1 MSAHEA
7 ASKTDEWYTPAW
19 IFEALNCGF
28 DMDVAHPGTRAQSIP
43 VDRWING
50 KISADSL
57 AAEWRGHVW
66 MNPPFGGRN
75 GYRPWAKKFIA
86 HGNGVALAPNRTGAP
101 WWQEFARECD
111 SLLFVT
117 PKIKFLRPDG
127 SEGKSPGYG
136 SVLMAIGKEAQRALE
151 LAATNRT
158 GLLSDVRDPHTRIA
172 RAA

>member
-1 MSAHEA
+1 MSAHES

-19 IFEALNCGF
+19 VFEAMGAQF
-28 DMDVAHPGTRAQSIP
+28 DLDVASPDIRIVPADQWCS
-43 VDRWING
+43 
-50 KISADSL
+50 DSL
-57 AAEWRGHVW
+57 GRSSLERAWRGFIW

-136 SVLMAIGKEAQRALE
+136 SVLMAIGAQGRAALE
-151 LAATNRT
+151 RAAANGA
-158 GLLSDVRDPHTRIA
+158 GLLTQVSKQSAIRV
-172 RAA
+172 AA

>member
-1 MSAHEA
+1 MAAHEGKT
-7 ASKTDEWYTPAW
+7 KTDEWYTPAW
-19 IFEALNCGF
+19 IFRAMGARF
-28 DMDVAHPGTRAQSIP
+28 DLDVAAPVSTQIP
-43 VDRWING
+43 ARDFCGDFCHSN
-50 KISADSL
+50 SL
-57 AAEWRGHVW
+57 TANWYGFVW

-136 SVLMAIGKEAQRALE
+136 SVLMAIGSQGQLALSRA
-151 LAATNRT
+151 AAHGA
-158 GLLSDVRDPHTRIA
+158 GLLTIVPSSASARIA
-172 RAA
+172 A

>member
-7 ASKTDEWYTPAW
+7 TGQSDEWYTPAW
-19 IFEALNCGF
+19 IFEAMGVTF
-28 DMDVAHPGTRAQSIP
+28 DLDVAAPVGSARIPATDWSRAALTMHMPPIG
-43 VDRWING
+43 WKG
-50 KISADSL
+50 F
-57 AAEWRGHVW
+57 VW

-101 WWQEFARECD
+101 WWQEFARCCD

-136 SVLMAIGKEAQRALE
+136 SVLMAIGPQGCLALHNAAANGAGLLTTVAQRA
-151 LAATNRT
+151 
-158 GLLSDVRDPHTRIA
+158 SQA

>member
-7 ASKTDEWYTPAW
+7 TSKTDEWYTPAW
-19 IFEALNCGF
+19 IFEAMGVRF
-28 DMDVAHPGTRAQSIP
+28 DLDVASPDNRIVPADT
-43 VDRWING
+43 WC
-50 KISADSL
+50 ADSL
-57 AAEWRGHVW
+57 GRGSLERTWRGFVW

-136 SVLMAIGKEAQRALE
+136 SVLMAIGAQGQAALKRASDNG
-151 LAATNRT
+151 A
-158 GLLSDVRDPHTRIA
+158 GLLSIVSKPAMERRQ
-172 RAA
+172 AA

>member
-7 ASKTDEWYTPAW
+7 VSQTDEWYTPAW
-19 IFEALNCGF
+19 IFESMGVYF
-28 DMDVAHPGTRAQSIP
+28 DLDVAAPATKDIPAFARCETRLC
-43 VDRWING
+43 
-50 KISADSL
+50 ADSL
-57 AAEWRGHVW
+57 SKPWSGFVW

-101 WWQEFARECD
+101 WWQEFARCCD

-117 PKIKFLRPDG
+117 PKIKFIRPDG

-136 SVLMAIGKEAQRALE
+136 SVLTAIGSPGRQALQRA
-151 LAATNRT
+151 ASNGA
-158 GLLSDVRDPHTRIA
+158 GLLTTVSQQVAQA

>member
-7 ASKTDEWYTPAW
+7 TGQSDEWYTPEW
-19 IFEALNCGF
+19 IFKAMGQTF
-28 DMDVAHPGTRAQSIP
+28 DLDVAAPDSDAGIPATDWCRAALTQNTVP
-43 VDRWING
+43 FRWQG
-50 KISADSL
+50 F
-57 AAEWRGHVW
+57 VW

-101 WWQEFARECD
+101 WWQEFARECN

-136 SVLMAIGKEAQRALE
+136 SVLMAIGSQGQYALE
-151 LAATNRT
+151 SAARNGA
-158 GLLSDVRDPHTRIA
+158 GLLTIVSRSSAQA

>member
-1 MSAHEA
+1 MGKHEA
-7 ASKTDEWYTPAW
+7 KSKTDEWYTPAW
-19 IFEALNCGF
+19 VFEAMGSTF
-28 DMDVAHPGTRAQSIP
+28 DLDVAAPESGAHIPATDWCRAALTKHSVP
-43 VDRWING
+43 F
-50 KISADSL
+50 K
-57 AAEWRGHVW
+57 WRGFVW

-136 SVLMAIGKEAQRALE
+136 SVLMAIGTQGNQALE
-151 LAATNRT
+151 RAGANGA
-158 GLLSDVRDPHTRIA
+158 GLLAQVSSGAILR